1 MMMTELKKLY
11 VGSLRLTA
19 GCRKLGIGL
28 MRVAIFVIFVWIG
41 GLKFWN
47 YEAEGIVP
55 FVANSPFMSFFYTKS
70 APEYRDY
77 KLREGEFDPAKRDW
91 HTANNTYGAILAILM
106 TVGTLSFLATTP
118 EAWVPDLGAER
129 GFPLLSGAGRL
140 VVKDIAILAG
150 AVILLSESARR
161 LLNEQKNNGDE
172 DL

>member
-91 HTANNTYGAILAILM
+91 HTANNTYGFSRGLGVLIMGIGVLAFLGMFFPKAGLVGAISA
-106 TVGTLSFLATTP
+106 
-118 EAWVPDLGAER
+118 AER
-129 GFPLLSGAGRL
+129 GGEAGRQRYRDFGRGGDPAL
-140 VVKDIAILAG
+140 RIGQKAI
-150 AVILLSESARR
+150 ERTKKQRR
-161 LLNEQKNNGDE
+161 
-172 DL
+172 